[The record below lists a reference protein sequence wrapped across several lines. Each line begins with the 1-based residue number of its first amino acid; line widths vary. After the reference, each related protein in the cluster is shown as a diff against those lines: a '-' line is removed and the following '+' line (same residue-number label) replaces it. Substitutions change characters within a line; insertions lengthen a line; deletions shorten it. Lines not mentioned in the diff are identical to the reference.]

1 MPKKNTGRILWNAFR
16 KKTGNTATA
25 LMHHAR
31 GRTGAANACIITE
44 ETENCLRVSSPKKRN
59 APMTAQ

>member
-1 MPKKNTGRILWNAFR
+1 MFKKNTGRILWNAFR
-16 KKTGNTATA
+16 KKTENTATA

-31 GRTGAANACIITE
+31 GITGAANACIITG
-44 ETENCLRVSSPKKRN
+44 ETENCLRVSSLKKRN

>member
-1 MPKKNTGRILWNAFR
+1 MSKKNTGRFLWNAFR

-31 GRTGAANACIITE
+31 GRTGAANVCIITGG
-44 ETENCLRVSSPKKRN
+44 TENCLHVSSVKKRN